1 MGWSKVSDKVQL
13 NDALIGLLDELSN
26 KVSFDFEVTSGV
38 RSARAQAD
46 AMFTK
51 IELGDTTLSDYRNRD
66 YAQAIIDAHPD
77 LDLATERIIDFADN
91 GVGSVHLSGKALDF
105 RIYTLSEAQKQEL
118 LQAIKDS
125 GGRAIVEEIPPH
137 IHASFPDLEL
147 GKKNTG
153 LIVAAIAIGAALWTF
168 RG

>member
-1 MGWSKVSDKVQL
+1 MGWSKVSDKVRL
-13 NDALIGLLDELSN
+13 NDALIGLLDELAD

-118 LQAIKDS
+118 LQAIKEL

-153 LIVAAIAIGAALWTF
+153 LIVAAIAIGAALWIF

>member
-1 MGWSKVSDKVQL
+1 MGWSKVSEKVQL
-13 NDALIGLLDELSN
+13 NDALIGLLDELAN

-91 GVGSVHLSGKALDF
+91 CLGS
-105 RIYTLSEAQKQEL
+105 
-118 LQAIKDS
+118 
-125 GGRAIVEEIPPH
+125 
-137 IHASFPDLEL
+137 
-147 GKKNTG
+147 
-153 LIVAAIAIGAALWTF
+153 
-168 RG
+168 

>member
-1 MGWSKVSDKVQL
+1 MAWSKVSEKVKL
-13 NDALIGLLDELSN
+13 NDALIGLLDELAN
-26 KVSFDFEVTSGV
+26 NVSFDFEVTSGV

-46 AMFTK
+46 AMFKK

-66 YAQAIIDAHPD
+66 YAQAIIDAHPN
-77 LDLATERIIDFADN
+77 LELATERIIDFADN
-91 GVGSVHLSGKALDF
+91 GIGSVHLSGKAIDF
-105 RIYTLSEAQKQEL
+105 RIYTLSEAQKQKL
-118 LQAIKDS
+118 LAAIAAQ

-153 LIVAAIAIGAALWTF
+153 LIVGLLAIGAALWIF
-168 RG
+168 RD

>member
-1 MGWSKVSDKVQL
+1 MAWSKVSEKVRL
-13 NDALIGLLDELSN
+13 NDALIGLLDELAN
-26 KVSFDFEVTSGV
+26 NVSFDFEVTSGV
-38 RSARAQAD
+38 RSARAQAG

-66 YAQAIIDAHPD
+66 YAQAIIDAHPN
-77 LDLATERIIDFADN
+77 LELATERIIDFADN
-91 GVGSVHLSGKALDF
+91 GIGSVHLSGKAIDF

-118 LQAIKDS
+118 LAAIAS
-125 GGRAIVEEIPPH
+125 QGGRAIVEEIPPH

-153 LIVAAIAIGAALWTF
+153 LIVGLLAIGAALWIF
-168 RG
+168 RD